1 MDQEALWFGIIGLV
15 AAVLVIGVIIKCVK
29 ADSDD

>member
-15 AAVLVIGVIIKCVK
+15 AAVFVISVIIKCVK
-29 ADSDD
+29 DDSDD